1 MTALLSPSSP
11 LLSPSRT
18 TERRLP
24 PNTLT
29 TLPSILSSLSSL
41 ESEESSLS
49 TSLSSLLSQQQPIQD
64 SLERL
69 KGLEGRFG
77 ELVNESS
84 VLEKVVLRTAGTAG
98 RVGGRVRGLDEEMK
112 RVREAGEWVGVVL
125 ELKSSLTQMQI
136 SIDNQDWESA
146 TRHCA
151 RAMSLPTHI
160 ISGSFAESA
169 VPTPSS
175 HLPPLQTLQTA
186 REELLEVFKSN
197 FLKASRERDSTSTSR
212 FFKLFPAIGW
222 EKEGLEVYAEFVV
235 ELVGRSGS
243 GSGLIGA
250 SGGGKAKTSS
260 PLYYITSLTALFESI
275 AMIVDQHQ
283 PVVEKYY
290 GKGKMGSVIIER
302 LLKECCDR
310 VCGKVVDGWEEERG
324 MKRKLNET
332 LSTTFQN
339 LSLPSTSFPTSTLS
353 TSNSSSAMRR
363 TNSQMSSSGA
373 GGVDDEGVDPRE
385 IDKVLTEASGMA
397 GRWGLF
403 RKFLIDR
410 LREEDDYDEVDNRMS
425 GERGRKD
432 GEDDDEGE
440 AQKESSG
447 ADEQVLGIVEH
458 SESQKI
464 FEGMLEKYYYPM
476 EIWYTRTII
485 EKAHRLSSTDPSQ
498 VPLTTTTPDDVF
510 YILKIVLSRLLT
522 SGSVKIVG
530 KISET
535 LGQVM
540 EKDYAGVIKRK
551 LDDVFRIGGSGGG
564 GGGIGMGQREKEGR
578 TAFIILLNDL
588 DLSSSHMERLIR
600 DITSSELVSQH
611 FLERDV
617 ESVRKYISSFNN
629 VIPRFRSI
637 LRAGI
642 EQLFNQLL
650 RPKLRT
656 LITDIY
662 KDVSYVLDDDSY
674 AVAEY
679 NDVVRKRF
687 VKAWEG
693 LIDGY
698 KDTFAES
705 NYRLFF
711 GLALDV
717 LVRPWE
723 KFVMS
728 MKYSE
733 LGAIRF
739 DRDLRAMTSYL
750 FGQTAFGDVRDKF
763 VRLQQ
768 ISTLLNLDTEED
780 VEEFFNGSG
789 IAWKLSANEARIVA
803 ALRV

>member
-160 ISGSFAESA
+160 ISGPFAESA

-235 ELVGRSGS
+235 ELVGR
-243 GSGLIGA
+243 
-250 SGGGKAKTSS
+250 TSS

-324 MKRKLNET
+324 MKRK
-332 LSTTFQN
+332 
-339 LSLPSTSFPTSTLS
+339 
-353 TSNSSSAMRR
+353 AR
-363 TNSQMSSSGA
+363 A

-600 DITSSELVSQH
+600 DITSSELISQH

-674 AVAEY
+674 AVTEY